1 MKRRRFIAL
10 LGSAGAAW
18 PLATRAQQS
27 SGTKMI
33 LVDAVDCFVSRTG
46 EVFAEMQNL
55 LETYPNRKVILTG
68 ANDEQIKQF
77 GLDKMPYEVFTL
89 KHNPEKTDPS
99 YYVKMLEHFNLK
111 ANDVVYFEHNP
122 DAVRSAQS
130 AGIVSYFYNNDVKDL
145 RGLKEFL
152 DKNLK

>member
-1 MKRRRFIAL
+1 
-10 LGSAGAAW
+10 
-18 PLATRAQQS
+18 
-27 SGTKMI
+27 MI

-89 KHNPEKTDPS
+89 KHNPEKTEPS

-111 ANDVVYFEHNP
+111 ANDVVSLNTTLTPYEAP
-122 DAVRSAQS
+122 GRQALCRTST
-130 AGIVSYFYNNDVKDL
+130 IMT
-145 RGLKEFL
+145 
-152 DKNLK
+152 